1 MTLSLKME
9 LMDFKSRLID
19 LLIDRSFKWSEE
31 PIFKLA
37 SGRLSNYYIDCKPT
51 TMSPE
56 GLSIIGPLL
65 LSVVKE
71 WGVSAVGGLTLGADP
86 ISYAVAYASSSSEE
100 PIKAFVVRKEAKDHG
115 TGKLI
120 EGPVSPGDRV
130 AIVEDV
136 ITTGGSTLRAVEAAK
151 VFGLD
156 IAGVVALVDR
166 QEGGKEKIESVGL
179 HVVSIV
185 TREEL
190 ISRVKKG

>member
-1 MTLSLKME
+1 MTSIRGEIEKLVE
-9 LMDFKSRLID
+9 LLVE
-19 LLIDRSFKWSEE
+19 RSFRWSKD
-31 PIFKLA
+31 PIFRLA
-37 SGRLSNYYIDCKPT
+37 SGKLSNYYIDCKPT

-56 GLSIIGPLL
+56 GLALIGPLVFG
-65 LSVVKE
+65 VVSE

-86 ISYAVAYASSSSEE
+86 IAYATSYASSFAED
-100 PIKAFVVRKEAKDHG
+100 PVRAFVVRKEAKDHG

-136 ITTGGSTLRAVEAAK
+136 ITTGGSTLKAIEAVEG
-151 VFGLD
+151 FGLD

-166 QEGGKEKIESVGL
+166 QEGGKERIESMGF
-179 HVVSIV
+179 HVVALV

-190 ISRVKKG
+190 MDRVKG

>member
-136 ITTGGSTLRAVEAAK
+136 ITTGGSTLKAVEAAK

>member
-1 MTLSLKME
+1 LEGLEDRKSSLTK
-9 LMDFKSRLID
+9 
-19 LLIDRSFKWSEE
+19 LLLERSFKWSED

-56 GLSIIGPLL
+56 GLVLIGPLVFG
-65 LSVVKE
+65 VVRE

-86 ISYAVAYASSSSEE
+86 IAYATAYASSHTGYPVKS
-100 PIKAFVVRKEAKDHG
+100 FVVRKEAKDHG
-115 TGKLI
+115 TGKMI
-120 EGPVSPGDRV
+120 EGPVSSGDRV

-136 ITTGGSTLRAVEAAK
+136 ITTGGSTLKAIDTARG
-151 VFGLD
+151 FGLD

-166 QEGGKEKIESVGL
+166 QEGGKERIESLGF
-179 HVVSIV
+179 HVVALV

-190 ISRVKKG
+190 VDKVKR